1 MNINLQDRLI
11 KIKQWQ
17 TQCQELLCETK
28 FKHSASKVQI
38 LIGEYFGPN
47 IGWLHGCVKSLRN
60 FNRAGMKLQKY
71 TSLEILKLSDLLTSR
86 QTRSKNKISVSYSL
100 TDLIHLVSY
109 TYVTVWE

>member
-1 MNINLQDRLI
+1 MADTMSRTAMYIYMYMYY
-11 KIKQWQ
+11 
-17 TQCQELLCETK
+17 ETK

-47 IGWLHGCVKSLRN
+47 IGCVKSLRN